1 MNNVTFESTSP
12 PSKNKSGLDG
22 SRCNVLRIPA
32 LDGLR
37 YGIPYRSSSFRDR
50 TMTMTIRASCVIC
63 TRTRNAMKRKQRIIF
78 SRDRH
83 WNEDLRST
91 VRQLILPRSQNGE
104 RKQEISDRFSSIL
117 EETKINTVHSRFVK
131 FYPRILD
138 FLHGIEQRLANSL
151 INTTNEEGEGYR
163 KSIKT

>member
-1 MNNVTFESTSP
+1 MYREVYSTMNNVIFESTSP

-50 TMTMTIRASCVIC
+50 TMTMTMTIRASCVIC

-78 SRDRH
+78 S
-83 WNEDLRST
+83 LRPTLKRTPAFYGET
-91 VRQLILPRSQNGE
+91 VNIAAF
-104 RKQEISDRFSSIL
+104 RKQRKKTRDQRSFLIY
-117 EETKINTVHSRFVK
+117 SRGNK
-131 FYPRILD
+131 
-138 FLHGIEQRLANSL
+138 N
-151 INTTNEEGEGYR
+151 
-163 KSIKT
+163 